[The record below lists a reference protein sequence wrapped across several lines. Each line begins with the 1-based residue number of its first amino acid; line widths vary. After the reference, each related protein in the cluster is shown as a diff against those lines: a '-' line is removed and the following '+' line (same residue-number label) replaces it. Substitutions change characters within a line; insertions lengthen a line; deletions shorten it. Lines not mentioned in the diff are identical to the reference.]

1 MLKVWEINL
10 ELILT
15 TKILKI
21 NDLLIANLLMHINIK
36 YSNVPLRSLK
46 SKLRHVT
53 KALLPDSLFETIR
66 YFKQEFYYL
75 TPFITA
81 LIDN

>member
-1 MLKVWEINL
+1 MSYKMLFLLKVWEINL

-46 SKLRHVT
+46 SKLPWPNLCSLI
-53 KALLPDSLFETIR
+53 AYLGLLDILNTES
-66 YFKQEFYYL
+66 Y
-75 TPFITA
+75 
-81 LIDN
+81 